1 MSHALLEAKMKRI
14 NVVRLSSSERAELK
28 RIVHT
33 LDGCSQRIRRANIL
47 LAVDENGP
55 NWSDTQAAEAYHCFY
70 NTVKNVRRR
79 FAKEGFE
86 AALNGKCPGNSGR
99 PKALDGRQEAAII
112 AMRLGEPPEGRSSWT
127 LRLLAEK
134 AVELEHVESI
144 CHETVRTTL
153 KKALNPQED

>member
-1 MSHALLEAKMKRI
+1 MKRR
-14 NVVRLSSSERAELK
+14 NVVRLDPYERAKLEE
-28 RIVHT
+28 IVTKHQ
-33 LDGCSQRIRRANIL
+33 GSRQRIRRANIL

-55 NWSDTQAAEAYHCFY
+55 NWSDVQAAEAYHCFY
-70 NTVKNVRRR
+70 TTVKNVRSR

-144 CHETVRTTL
+144 CPETVRTTL

>member
-1 MSHALLEAKMKRI
+1 MKKK
-14 NVVRLSSSERAELK
+14 NLVRLSRLERAKLK
-28 RIVHT
+28 EVVLT

-55 NWSDTQAAEAYHCFY
+55 NWSDAQAADAYHCFY
-70 NTVKNVRRR
+70 NTVKNVRAR

-112 AMRLGEPPEGRSSWT
+112 ALRLGEPPKGRASWT

-134 AVELEHVESI
+134 AVELEHVESV

-153 KKALNPQED
+153 KKAFDSQED

>member
-1 MSHALLEAKMKRI
+1 MKRQ
-14 NVVRLSSSERAELK
+14 NLVQLTAAQRETLEK
-28 RIVHT
+28 IVSKHE
-33 LDGCSQRIRRANIL
+33 GSRQRIRRANIL
-47 LAVDENGP
+47 LAVDESGP
-55 NWSDTQAAEAYHCFY
+55 NWSDLQASEAYHCSP
-70 NTVKNVRRR
+70 TTAKNVRSR

-112 AMRLGEPPEGRSSWT
+112 AMRLGEPPEGRSNWT

-144 CHETVRTTL
+144 CKETIRTTL
-153 KKALNPQED
+153 KKALIPQED

>member
-1 MSHALLEAKMKRI
+1 MKRQ
-14 NVVRLSSSERAELK
+14 NLVRLDSEQREKLEKVVVRHEGSR
-28 RIVHT
+28 
-33 LDGCSQRIRRANIL
+33 QRIRRANIL

-55 NWSDTQAAEAYHCFY
+55 NWSDAQASEAYHCFHT
-70 NTVKNVRRR
+70 TVKNVRSR

-144 CHETVRTTL
+144 CKETIRTTL
-153 KKALNPQED
+153 KKAPIPQED